1 MSQNGNEKLN
11 ELKYEGLAA
20 LIMTR
25 FDDMR
30 QENKEN
36 FDRLYRH
43 NENQNGSIATAIN
56 RIYQLEERE
65 KTHVLRCPLNDKVRT
80 LEDDNL
86 SAKTIRKVFT
96 KTILMGSALIGLI
109 LGVSKFLIWLIGGH
123 LVL

>member
-1 MSQNGNEKLN
+1 MSNEKFKQQE

-36 FDRLYRH
+36 FNRLYRH
-43 NENQNGSIATAIN
+43 NEKQNGSIATAIN

-65 KTHVLRCPLNDKVRT
+65 KTHTLRCPLNDKVRT
-80 LEDDNL
+80 LEDDSL

-96 KTILMGSALIGLI
+96 KTILMGSALVGFIIGL
-109 LGVSKFLIWLIGGH
+109 SKLLIWLLGGN